1 MTEQGPLSVPA
12 HDLKRNLAAALALVQ
27 TKLPTIEKHQTADT
41 GSYKYEYAD
50 LADVS
55 EPLLP
60 LLGDAGLSWT
70 CRPTFNERGEFVLA
84 YALMHTSGEQIEGEY
99 PLPKSGT
106 SQAVGAA
113 ITYARRYALCAVT
126 GAAPRGDDDDAAEAP
141 KTRTAQRQSRPARQQ
156 ADSPAPAQRTAQR
169 ARVDGP
175 PLPGDDD
182 SHVTKPQLGKLG
194 ALFSEAGIT
203 DREAR
208 LDTVR
213 RIIGRGDLTTSSDL
227 SKQEASMVIER
238 LEKEG
243 VPDGPADGDWDD
255 PRLHDAQET
264 LPVDDGRSALA
275 KAQDKAKEGT

>member
-1 MTEQGPLSVPA
+1 MTEQAPISVPA
-12 HDLKRNLAAALALVQ
+12 RDLKRNLAAALALVQ

-141 KTRTAQRQSRPARQQ
+141 RATTAQRKSRPKQQQ
-156 ADSPAPAQRTAQR
+156 AEPPLPAQRTAQR
-169 ARVDGP
+169 AQVDGP
-175 PLPGDDD
+175 PLPGDDAD
-182 SHVTKPQLGKLG
+182 ANKVTQPQLARMH
-194 ALFSEAGIT
+194 ALFSEAGMLE
-203 DREAR
+203 REAR
-208 LDTVR
+208 LVR
-213 RIIGRGDLTTSSDL
+213 VRQIIGKPDLASSTQL
-227 SKQEASMVIER
+227 TKQEASTVIAG
-238 LEKEG
+238 LMQ
-243 VPDGPADGDWDD
+243 
-255 PRLHDAQET
+255 DAEYEA
-264 LPVDDGRSALA
+264 SLA
-275 KAQDKAKEGT
+275 KEQGT